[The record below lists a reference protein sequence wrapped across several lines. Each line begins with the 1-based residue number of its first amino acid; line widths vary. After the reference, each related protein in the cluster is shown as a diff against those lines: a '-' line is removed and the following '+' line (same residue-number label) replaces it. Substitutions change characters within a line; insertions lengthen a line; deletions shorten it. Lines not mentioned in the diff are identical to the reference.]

1 MLLTFQLY
9 GSLEVLKT
17 LPGVVH
23 CPFVTIMCS
32 CVCED
37 THGLWEMN
45 ANHTACR
52 GILLFSVQGSIQQLV
67 LKSDPTAPDDQ
78 CEEDDPY
85 VSARRDKHAQ
95 IRATKL
101 ELCLPLVV

>member
-1 MLLTFQLY
+1 
-9 GSLEVLKT
+9 
-17 LPGVVH
+17 
-23 CPFVTIMCS
+23 MCS

-37 THGLWEMN
+37 THGEGVERDGGGVAGLWEMN

-85 VSARRDKHAQ
+85 VSVRRDKHAQ
-95 IRATKL
+95 IRATHL
-101 ELCLPLVV
+101 ELFPPLVVGQVYYSKGLAALV